1 LLGWL
6 ETQKLDGFVPWQVVE
21 HPDFPGKKVEV
32 GGLKPLAGLNPPIVE
47 LDGLAEKHLKFVLN
61 LPEYL
66 PEVAIVDAK
75 AESLDGGVF
84 RLSANVVNRGYL
96 PTMLEMGRV
105 NGQPYPLQFGF
116 ELPKNAELIQGV
128 ARERLTRLESG
139 EHAEKTWL
147 LRFKDEKPDK
157 LLLKAWAPHVGT
169 SEVEVSLK

>member
-32 GGLKPLAGLNPPIVE
+32 GGLKPLAGLNPPNVE

-75 AESLDGGVF
+75 AESLDGGLF
-84 RLSANVVNRGYL
+84 RLSATVVNRGYL

-116 ELPKNAELIQGV
+116 ELPKDAELIRGN
-128 ARERLTRLESG
+128 ARERLIRLESG
-139 EHAEKTWL
+139 DDTERTWL
-147 LRFKDEKPDK
+147 LRFKNEPPEK
-157 LLLKAWAPHVGT
+157 LLLKAWARHVRT
-169 SEVEVSLK
+169 AEVEVPLK